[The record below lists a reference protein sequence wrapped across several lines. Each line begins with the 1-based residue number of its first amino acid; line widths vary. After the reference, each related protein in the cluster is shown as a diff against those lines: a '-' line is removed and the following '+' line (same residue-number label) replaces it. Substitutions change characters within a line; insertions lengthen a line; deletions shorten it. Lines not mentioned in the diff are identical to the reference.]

1 MFSDE
6 AYVCKKSNDGC
17 NSCLNNFETKIKND
31 PAIRNTITNNVKM
44 AVDDFIA
51 LGENPNLEKIT
62 FRHEF
67 HKVTLENNFP
77 LSN

>member
-1 MFSDE
+1 M
-6 AYVCKKSNDGC
+6 N
-17 NSCLNNFETKIKND
+17 LNGSFVAERTEDKIQND
-31 PAIRNTITNNVKM
+31 PAIRNTITNKVKM
-44 AVDDFIA
+44 NVEDFIA

-67 HKVTLENNFP
+67 NKVTLENNFP

>member
-44 AVDDFIA
+44 DVEDFIA
-51 LGENPNLEKIT
+51 LGENPNLEKSH
-62 FRHEF
+62 FDM
-67 HKVTLENNFP
+67 NFIK
-77 LSN
+77 SH

>member
-17 NSCLNNFETKIKND
+17 NSCLNNFEDIIKKD
-31 PAIRNTITNNVKM
+31 PAIRNTITNDVKM
-44 AVDDFIA
+44 DVEDFIA
-51 LGENPNLEKIT
+51 LGENPNLENII
-62 FRHEF
+62 FCCEF
-67 HKVTLENNFP
+67 YKVTLENNFS

>member
-17 NSCLNNFETKIKND
+17 NSCLDNFANTIRD
-31 PAIRNTITNNVKM
+31 SPAIRNTITNDVKM
-44 AVDDFIA
+44 NVEDFIA
-51 LGENPNLEKIT
+51 LGENPNLEKIV
-62 FRHEF
+62 FQHEF
-67 HKVTLENNFP
+67 NKVTLENSCP